1 MRCGRECNSG
11 RLDCHR
17 DHAMNALL
25 FVVVFLAYA
34 FLFAAVTGQPIS
46 TVVRNSTPTL
56 KTVG

>member
-1 MRCGRECNSG
+1 
-11 RLDCHR
+11 
-17 DHAMNALL
+17 MNALL